1 MRKRSGGARAP
12 MPKLVPIVLKTP
24 GREDG
29 AVAVEVRIGSDV
41 VVSLPASVEARWL
54 GTLLRTVIA
63 C

>member
-1 MRKRSGGARAP
+1 
-12 MPKLVPIVLKTP
+12 MPKLVPIVLKAP

-29 AVAVEVRIGSDV
+29 AVAVAVAVEVRVGSDV